1 MIVVNEFSSSMSKY
15 EKYHLQR
22 GKYIMKDQN
31 DMGLLLPVCLKKYP
45 TSIGDHKV
53 QSLVANVE
61 QKERY
66 FPVDNVLPTPQ

>member
-1 MIVVNEFSSSMSKY
+1 
-15 EKYHLQR
+15 
-22 GKYIMKDQN
+22 MKDQN